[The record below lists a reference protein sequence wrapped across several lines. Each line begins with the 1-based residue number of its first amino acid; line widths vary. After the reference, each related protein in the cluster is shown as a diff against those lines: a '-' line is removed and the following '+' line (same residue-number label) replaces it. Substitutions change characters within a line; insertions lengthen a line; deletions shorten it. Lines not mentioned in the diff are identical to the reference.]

1 MTKTGA
7 LVVPL
12 GGLVSFDP
20 QVKDDLTDVVVS
32 NEDVVQVKVDP
43 TNPKLLAYSLG
54 KLILGFYDEDD
65 WSDLLQG
72 KYIPPRR
79 VKSYSLL
86 QLLDRPARVRRPYT
100 RRD

>member
-1 MTKTGA
+1 MHPNRLARRTVLWGTILAAGLCITASYGQDPKQPAAPTAQYDPKTGA

-43 TNPKLLAYSLG
+43 TNPKLL
-54 KLILGFYDEDD
+54 
-65 WSDLLQG
+65 
-72 KYIPPRR
+72 
-79 VKSYSLL
+79 
-86 QLLDRPARVRRPYT
+86 QLTGRTTGLAR
-100 RRD
+100 